1 MADNQSNMA
10 HQNDPDR
17 AFTPSGTD
25 NRTDPSRASSEA
37 AEEIYIRNYD
47 HQWGYDLDVAVT
59 TPDGDPVFRERY
71 YLQPGGSISE
81 DDVVPS
87 GEYELHVTLD
97 NSHHERLQCRISSA
111 PGHTAVVEV
120 GNGALGLTEGL
131 TV

>member
-1 MADNQSNMA
+1 MVHKPQS
-10 HQNDPDR
+10 DSG
-17 AFTPSGTD
+17 PSASHSGEAEDGTQS
-25 NRTDPSRASSEA
+25 TSVTSEA
-37 AEEIYIRNYD
+37 IHIRNYD